1 MGEVVT
7 QDASCDKYDKWEAEN
22 DLRSI
27 TEAKRIQADPRRM
40 RNVKRAA
47 KEKLA
52 EMEQMKAL
60 ASGK

>member
-1 MGEVVT
+1 MNIAT
-7 QDASCDKYDKWEAEN
+7 ANDSSSDKYDKWEAEN

-52 EMEQMKAL
+52 EMDEIKSL